1 MAPVAR
7 LGRLSS
13 SGGGLHQKAIS
24 GKLRPMLL
32 DILKFPDPRLRH
44 KGQAVHKVTD
54 ELRELADNMLETM
67 YSQRGIGL
75 AAIQVGV
82 DKRLLVI
89 DIRPQSKD
97 GRYDLSD
104 MTDRERAVPMPL
116 VIFNPE
122 IKKKEGKTTY
132 DEGCLSVPGYYE
144 TVERFE
150 YIEVEGL
157 DRDGEPMSLKLD
169 GLLAICMQH
178 EVDHLDGKVFIDR
191 LSPIKSMRLKAK
203 IKKFGYSNKVSD
215 EEDDGSQ
222 DAELEA
228 GNT

>member
-1 MAPVAR
+1 
-7 LGRLSS
+7 
-13 SGGGLHQKAIS
+13 
-24 GKLRPMLL
+24 MLL
-32 DILKFPDPRLRH
+32 EILKFPDPRLRH
-44 KGQAVHKVTD
+44 KGQAVSKVTD
-54 ELRELADNMLETM
+54 EHRELADSMLETM
-67 YSQRGIGL
+67 YAERGIGL

-89 DIRPQSKD
+89 DTRPLDKE
-97 GRYDLSD
+97 GRHDLSD
-104 MTDRERAVPMPL
+104 MTDREREVVQPL

-150 YIEVEGL
+150 YIEVVGL
-157 DRDGEPMSLKLD
+157 DRDGQTLNLKLD

-178 EVDHLDGKVFIDR
+178 EIDHLDGKVFIDR

-203 IKKFGYSNKVSD
+203 IKKFGYSNKVNDD
-215 EEDDGSQ
+215 EDNDGAD
-222 DAELEA
+222 DAEVAEA
-228 GNT
+228 EKGRRKRQPVK